1 VQHPAVLRPKD
12 LPTGNLGQATQSGA
26 HPGAPGGGA
35 TQRGGVPAYQPP
47 YTNVNPPG
55 GRNWGVRPTQP
66 YVNPNMDGTQP
77 GVVITP
83 PPVGIYYRPGLPST
97 GRLDSQLVPEENG

>member
-1 VQHPAVLRPKD
+1 
-12 LPTGNLGQATQSGA
+12 
-26 HPGAPGGGA
+26 
-35 TQRGGVPAYQPP
+35 
-47 YTNVNPPG
+47 
-55 GRNWGVRPTQP
+55 
-66 YVNPNMDGTQP
+66 MDGTQP